1 MPGGLLVAFG
11 VDLARIIHEGASRGK
26 KEALGLR
33 FVRGTAK
40 GNKFERL
47 LVLDF
52 GCGAV
57 LDRAAVD

>member
-1 MPGGLLVAFG
+1 M
-11 VDLARIIHEGASRGK
+11 DLARIIHEGASRGK